1 MFSTKSLKGLR
12 AKKETYQKKPRE
24 SRKFLKL
31 IDMKNRGLSS

>member
-12 AKKETYQKKPRE
+12 AKKETYQKKRE

-31 IDMKNRGLSS
+31 IDMKIRGITS